1 MRRWV
6 CLLSLGVVTLWGQT
20 KPVGPP
26 APPPTAEENRA
37 NLILN
42 EGLANKNPDVRKQA
56 VAALGLIGP
65 REPYISDIAAALSD
79 KDVYV
84 RLSAVASIVDLKDKG
99 TADLLGKA
107 LSDPT
112 PEVSFSAAKALFG
125 LDDPRGREAM
135 LAILEREAK
144 TQSNFLTA
152 QKRDTLRLVHI
163 PRGMMMFAIKN
174 GIGFAPVPGVGAGVS
189 SMQELFSD
197 AGVSGRATTAVLL
210 ANDPSPEVQ
219 AALKEALTDKDA
231 SVRAAVVHSLALR
244 NDPSMLPLIKE
255 QFDDAS
261 EGVRLRAAAAY
272 LRLSWLKMPPPAP
285 PKRTFATRKA
295 VAPKSTTQKAAP
307 SVSQSTQQNTPQS
320 TPKK

>member
-6 CLLSLGVVTLWGQT
+6 WLLSLGAVTLWGQS
-20 KPVGPP
+20 KSVGPP
-26 APPPTAEENRA
+26 APPPSPEENRA

-42 EGLANKNPDVRKQA
+42 EGLASKNPDIRKQA

-65 REPYISDIAAALSD
+65 REPYLSEIATALSD

-99 TADLLGKA
+99 TADLLNTA
-107 LSDPT
+107 LSDTT
-112 PEVSFSAAKALFG
+112 PEVSFAAAKALFG
-125 LDDPRGREAM
+125 LGDPRGKAAM
-135 LAILEREAK
+135 LAILDRETK

-163 PRGMMMFAIKN
+163 PKGMMMFAIKN
-174 GIGFAPVPGVGAGVS
+174 GIGFTPIPGVGEGVS
-189 SMQELFSD
+189 SMQDLLSD
-197 AGVSGRATTAVLL
+197 NGVSGRATTAVLL
-210 ANDPSPEVQ
+210 ATDRSPEVQ

-261 EGVRLRAAAAY
+261 EAVRLRAAAAY
-272 LRLSWLKMPPPAP
+272 LRLVWLKKPPPPA
-285 PKRTFATRKA
+285 KRTFAARKA
-295 VAPKSTTQKAAP
+295 PL
-307 SVSQSTQQNTPQS
+307 PQS
-320 TPKK
+320 DPKKQ

>member
-6 CLLSLGVVTLWGQT
+6 WLLSLGAVTLWGQS
-20 KPVGPP
+20 KSVGPP
-26 APPPTAEENRA
+26 APPPSPEENRA

-42 EGLANKNPDVRKQA
+42 EGLASKNPDIRKQA

-65 REPYISDIAAALSD
+65 REPYLSEIATALSD

-99 TADLLGKA
+99 TADLLNTA
-107 LSDPT
+107 LSDTT
-112 PEVSFSAAKALFG
+112 PEVSFAAAKALFG
-125 LDDPRGREAM
+125 LGDPRGKAAM
-135 LAILEREAK
+135 LAILDRETK

-163 PRGMMMFAIKN
+163 PKGMMMFAIKN
-174 GIGFAPVPGVGAGVS
+174 GIGFTPIPGVGEGVS
-189 SMQELFSD
+189 SMQDLLSD
-197 AGVSGRATTAVLL
+197 NGVSGRATTAVLL
-210 ANDPSPEVQ
+210 ATDRSPEVQ

-261 EGVRLRAAAAY
+261 EAVRLRAAAAY
-272 LRLSWLKMPPPAP
+272 LRLVWLKKPLPPA
-285 PKRTFATRKA
+285 KRTFAARKA
-295 VAPKSTTQKAAP
+295 PL
-307 SVSQSTQQNTPQS
+307 PQS
-320 TPKK
+320 DPKKQ